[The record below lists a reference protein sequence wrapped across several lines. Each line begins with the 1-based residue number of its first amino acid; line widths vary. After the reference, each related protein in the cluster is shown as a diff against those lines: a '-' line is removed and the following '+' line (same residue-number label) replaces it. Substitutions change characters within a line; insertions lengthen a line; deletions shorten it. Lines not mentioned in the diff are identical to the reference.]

1 MEAHSRAFTLIDRI
15 TTVDPGVRIRGHYRI
30 PPTLEKFPSSLVAE
44 ATGQLA
50 GWAIMA
56 AVDFKFRCLAGIAE
70 KVELLADARPGQ
82 VLELAADIETVGT
95 DGCDYCGFAS
105 VNGRPLLRLIH
116 CVGPMLPQEELE
128 DVNAVRGLYL
138 SLCSGD
144 SGPSAFAGVPPFE
157 VARTGGEAGL
167 IAKGVLTVPTAA
179 EFFADHFPRRALF
192 PATLLVNEM
201 VNFVTGFANEE
212 SAQGTGLTWVPR
224 GLYGVKIRAFT
235 KPGETL
241 DIVAEVKKREIDSLL
256 ISVEVRNGQRNAANL
271 RMALVKE
278 ETG

>member
-1 MEAHSRAFTLIDRI
+1 MEAHSRAFTLVDKI
-15 TTVDPGVRIRGHYRI
+15 TTVEPGVRIRGHYRI

-56 AVDFKFRCLAGIAE
+56 AVDFRFRCLAGIAE
-70 KVELLADARPGQ
+70 KVELLAEARPGQ
-82 VLELAADIETVGT
+82 LLELAADIQSVST
-95 DGCDYCGFAS
+95 DACDYCGSAS
-105 VNGRPLLRLIH
+105 IDGQQLLRLTH

-128 DVNAVRGLYL
+128 DVSAVRGLYL

-144 SGPSAFAGVPPFE
+144 SGPSPFGGVPSLDLT
-157 VARTGGEAGL
+157 RTGGEPGQ
-167 IAKGVLTVPTAA
+167 IAKGVLNVPTAA

-192 PATLLVNEM
+192 PATLLVNEI
-201 VNFVTGFANEE
+201 VNFVTNFANEE
-212 SAQGTGLTWVPR
+212 SAPGTGFTWVPR

-235 KPGETL
+235 NPGETL
-241 DIVAEVKKREIDSLL
+241 DVVAEVKKREIDSLL
-256 ISVEVRNGQRNAANL
+256 ISVEVRNGQRSAANL
-271 RMALVKE
+271 RMALAKE